1 MGWGAGGSVEAP
13 AGPIA
18 MCDSAHGDGAFG
30 DGSICSGA
38 EEQGLGQ
45 LDRRSRS
52 LRHSGSAEGG
62 WGGEIDEEGGQG
74 EGVDEGGEE
83 RMSEE
88 LPPGWETNIDETSG
102 RVCFRQP

>member
-62 WGGEIDEEGGQG
+62 WGGAYGARWGRGG
-74 EGVDEGGEE
+74 EGTEGLRGADPAEAAGLA
-83 RMSEE
+83 S
-88 LPPGWETNIDETSG
+88 PPLGDT
-102 RVCFRQP
+102 